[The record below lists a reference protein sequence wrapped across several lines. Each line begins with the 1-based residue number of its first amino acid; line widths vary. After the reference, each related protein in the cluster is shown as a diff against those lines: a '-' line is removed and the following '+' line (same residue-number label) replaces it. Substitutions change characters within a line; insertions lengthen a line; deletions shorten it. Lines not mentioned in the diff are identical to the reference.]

1 VRGIDGCPQGEGLK
15 AVGNQAMGCIVGR
28 YADLNA
34 VANHH
39 LDPVFFHS
47 AGQNTSHRD
56 VIFTVNF
63 HGTTAKDLG
72 NDAFQLN

>member
-1 VRGIDGCPQGEGLK
+1 MVSWWKSVKGVDGIWLGEALK

-47 AGQNTSHRD
+47 A
-56 VIFTVNF
+56 
-63 HGTTAKDLG
+63 
-72 NDAFQLN
+72 

>member
-1 VRGIDGCPQGEGLK
+1 MAFWWKFVSGIDGCRLGEGLK

-34 VANHH
+34 VTNHH

-47 AGQNTSHRD
+47 A
-56 VIFTVNF
+56 
-63 HGTTAKDLG
+63 
-72 NDAFQLN
+72 

>member
-1 VRGIDGCPQGEGLK
+1 MVFWWKSVKGIDSGPGECLK
-15 AVGNQAMGCIVGR
+15 AVGNQAMGCIIGR

-47 AGQNTSHRD
+47 A
-56 VIFTVNF
+56 
-63 HGTTAKDLG
+63 
-72 NDAFQLN
+72 